1 MYTTSITFGIDDVND
16 NCNDDDCD
24 DDDYD
29 YDDDDDGLNH
39 YQPFK

>member
-1 MYTTSITFGIDDVND
+1 MYKTSITFGIDDVND

>member
-1 MYTTSITFGIDDVND
+1 MYTTSKTFGMEDVND
-16 NCNDDDCD
+16 NCNDDACD
-24 DDDYD
+24 DDD

>member
-1 MYTTSITFGIDDVND
+1 MYETSITFGIDDVND